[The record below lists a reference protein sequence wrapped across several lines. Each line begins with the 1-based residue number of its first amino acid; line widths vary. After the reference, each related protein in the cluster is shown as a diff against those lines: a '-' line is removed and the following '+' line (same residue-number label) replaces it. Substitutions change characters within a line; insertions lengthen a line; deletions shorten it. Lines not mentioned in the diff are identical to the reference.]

1 MCYESADRCDKKRTL
16 ITSRFQNTKGRQQKH
31 QLNKVQAR
39 MMKSSRENAEVQT
52 NMHGLDTKGLIDK
65 EKGGEKSVKT

>member
-1 MCYESADRCDKKRTL
+1 
-16 ITSRFQNTKGRQQKH
+16 
-31 QLNKVQAR
+31 